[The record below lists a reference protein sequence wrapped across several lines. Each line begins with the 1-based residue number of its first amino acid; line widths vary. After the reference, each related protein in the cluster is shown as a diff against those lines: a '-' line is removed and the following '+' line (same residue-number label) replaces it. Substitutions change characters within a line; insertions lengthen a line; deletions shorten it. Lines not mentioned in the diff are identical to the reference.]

1 MWKTTGFTTTESIF
15 HEQFLLVLYG
25 DTRELMLIFRFIV
38 RYVGGELRSG
48 MVTQEPL
55 LWTRPAS
62 YYQKMNVMESA
73 TFQPCLGLPSR
84 ELWTQNTSLFV
95 AQNLLG
101 LLFCRSAQ
109 TSPHA
114 DKMISYFITAL
125 GIQKASEYMRW
136 HRCQEK
142 EMPGSFSVRGVGRE
156 EENACGM

>member
-73 TFQPCLGLPSR
+73 LGKAITTPTRQRLYNSKVRPIWKISRLLTFR
-84 ELWTQNTSLFV
+84 
-95 AQNLLG
+95 
-101 LLFCRSAQ
+101 
-109 TSPHA
+109 
-114 DKMISYFITAL
+114 
-125 GIQKASEYMRW
+125 
-136 HRCQEK
+136 
-142 EMPGSFSVRGVGRE
+142 RGMSTLMV
-156 EENACGM
+156 C